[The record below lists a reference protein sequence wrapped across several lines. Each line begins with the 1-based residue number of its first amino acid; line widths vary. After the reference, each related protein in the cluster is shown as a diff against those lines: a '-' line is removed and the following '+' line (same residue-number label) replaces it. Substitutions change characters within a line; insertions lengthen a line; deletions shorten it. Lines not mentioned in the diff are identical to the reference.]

1 MVAFFLAVPT
11 YWTHPEGRGGEEIFF
26 DHPTPLNTPGTLRRT
41 LESLAPLM
49 ESGAV
54 AVGVVAAPTAAE
66 LGPAMEAWLE
76 ELLGSPLL
84 PYPVVL
90 FGPSHLA
97 LLQEFLRGR
106 GKQAW
111 GDLLSLTGYGAI
123 RNITLVLANLLG
135 AEVLV
140 SLDDDE
146 VVEDKDFLAK
156 ISHDL
161 AYLGRHHSVFGL
173 AGVYENEDG
182 RILVSEPETP
192 WGLFWP
198 KLRWMNQ
205 TFAKLLD
212 SKEVLPRTPLALGG
226 NMVLPAKLFRRLPF
240 DPCIPRGEDVDY
252 VTNAAKWGIP
262 FFFDKNLRILHLPP
276 EKPHPTWLKLRQDLV
291 RFAYARRKLREQ
303 EPHPE
308 LVRVSPLELSPYPGN
323 FLTDDLEEKAYRSH
337 TLLALEYLAAGDV
350 EGARRTLE
358 NLHLLQREKTCREN
372 AFRSYL
378 DLATRWQELQTWLA
392 TPEIAAQARQ
402 ALWGQP

>member
-1 MVAFFLAVPT
+1 MVAFLLAVPT
-11 YWTHPEGRGGEEIFF
+11 YWTFQEGRGGVEIFF
-26 DHPTPLNTPGTLRRT
+26 DHPTPLHTPGTLRRT
-41 LESLAPLM
+41 LESLAPLV
-49 ESGAV
+49 EPGAV
-54 AVGVVAAPTAAE
+54 AVGVVAAPTAPE

-76 ELLGSPLL
+76 ELLASPPLL
-84 PYPVVL
+84 YPVVL

-97 LLQEFLRGR
+97 LLQDFLRSR
-106 GKQAW
+106 GKEAW
-111 GDLLSLTGYGAI
+111 VDLLSLTGYGAI

-135 AEVLV
+135 AGVLV

-156 ISHDL
+156 ISADL
-161 AYLGRHHSVFGL
+161 SYLGQYHSVFGL
-173 AGVYENEDG
+173 AGLYEDADG
-182 RILVSEPETP
+182 RVLVPEPDTP

-226 NMVLPAKLFRRLPF
+226 NMALPAKLFRRLPF

-252 VTNAAKWGIP
+252 VANAAKWGIP

-308 LVRVSPLELSPYPGN
+308 LVRVSPLELAPYPGN
-323 FLTDDLEEKAYRSH
+323 FLTDELEEKAYRSH

-358 NLHLLQREKTCREN
+358 NLHLLQREKTCRDN

-378 DLATRWQELQTWLA
+378 DLAARWQELQTWLA
-392 TPEIAAQARQ
+392 DPEIAAQGRQ